1 MSHTPP
7 FTRNECV
14 GAALMAI
21 AAIVA
26 MVLLGL
32 YAEEEIQRATRAWPP
47 HATQERRSK

>member
-7 FTRNECV
+7 FTRNQCV

-26 MVLLGL
+26 MFLLGA
-32 YAEEEIQRATRAWPP
+32 YAEAELQRATRSGRP
-47 HATQERRSK
+47 HATQGRVSK